1 MSIQKAVDYF
11 GNESRLARAIG
22 VKQPTVWAWNKKGT
36 PPPIIRCVQIEKLTG
51 GAVNRK
57 DLRPDD
63 WHLNLA
69 GIGRRPTQI
78 KSPSGQMLIDI
89 TELKR
94 KSSAIYRKGKK

>member
-63 WHLNLA
+63 WHLIWSELA
-69 GIGRRPTQI
+69 GDQP
-78 KSPSGQMLIDI
+78 K
-89 TELKR
+89 
-94 KSSAIYRKGKK
+94 